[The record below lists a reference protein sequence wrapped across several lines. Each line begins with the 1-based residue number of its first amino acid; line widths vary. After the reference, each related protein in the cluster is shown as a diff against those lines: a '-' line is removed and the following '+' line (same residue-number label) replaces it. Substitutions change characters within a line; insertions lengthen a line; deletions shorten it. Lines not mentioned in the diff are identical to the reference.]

1 MQKEPGVHAMSF
13 QEANELQRKAY
24 RFIASCIKTKHM
36 PPTNRE
42 IGHALGISSTGH
54 IDFLLEALEQQGL
67 IKRVPKKGRGI
78 ILTGTEAGIPITG
91 TIAAGAPLDIFPNV
105 AEFLPIEADFRE
117 ENVFALRVR
126 GQSMIEEH
134 ICDGDYVIITSQSTC
149 QNGDIVVAT
158 RLLDGINGSA
168 TLKRFFQEP
177 DQVRLQPANSAMEP
191 LFISKREWD
200 LEWEVQGKVLSIHRQ
215 YGHLPF

>member
-1 MQKEPGVHAMSF
+1 MSF
-13 QEANELQRKAY
+13 QEINELQRKAY
-24 RFIASCIKTKHM
+24 QFIVSWIKNEHI

-67 IKRVPKKGRGI
+67 IKRVPKKSRGI

-91 TIAAGAPLDIFPNV
+91 TIAAGAPLDIFPE
-105 AEFLPIEADFRE
+105 ATEFLSLETDVRE
-117 ENVFALRVR
+117 EHIFALRVR

-134 ICDGDYVIITSQSTC
+134 ICDGDYVIITPQSTC
-149 QNGDIVVAT
+149 QNGEIVVAT
-158 RLLDGINGSA
+158 HLLDGINGSA

-177 DQVRLQPANSAMEP
+177 DRVRLQPANSAMEP
-191 LFISKREWD
+191 LFIPKREWD
-200 LEWEVQGKVLSIHRQ
+200 LEWKVQGKVLSIHRQ